1 MSKSPAQVL
10 IDRADKK
17 ANSSS
22 GWFSSATSKWEE
34 AGDLYQQAANQFKID
49 KMFKEAGDAF
59 AREAECRENG
69 KETNE
74 AANAWWNAAKAYKR
88 GFPQLAVQALSHTIT
103 HLTRA
108 GRFRQAADREKEIG
122 QIHLQENNDLRKA
135 CESYERAGD
144 WYAQEDATATA
155 NACYKDAADL
165 HADLEEYPQAIA
177 RYEQVADHSL
187 SSNLTKY
194 SVKEYWLRSGL
205 CSLAMKNDT
214 ISAKRNFAKYANQDS
229 SYPSTREAKFL
240 QVLIEAV
247 EAGDGEMF
255 TGAVVEFDQVTKLD
269 NWKTAML
276 LKIKRSLVAPPV
288 GGENDDIM

>member
-1 MSKSPAQVL
+1 MSPKSPAQAL
-10 IDRADKK
+10 LEKADKK
-17 ANSSS
+17 AGSSS
-22 GWFSSATSKWEE
+22 GWFSSATSKFEE
-34 AGDLYQQAANQFKID
+34 AGDLYQQAANSFKIE
-49 KMFKEAGDAF
+49 KSFKEAGDAF
-59 AREAECRENG
+59 AREAECRENS
-69 KETNE
+69 KEPNE

-88 GFPQLAVQALSHTIT
+88 GFPQLAVQALTQTIV
-103 HLTRA
+103 HLTQA

-122 QIHLQENNDLRKA
+122 QIHLQENNDLRAA

-177 RYEQVADHSL
+177 RYEQVANDSL
-187 SSNLTKY
+187 SSALTKY

-214 ISAKRNFAKYANQDS
+214 VSAKRNLAKYSNQDP
-229 SYPSTREAKFL
+229 SYASTREAKFI
-240 QVLIEAV
+240 QALIQAV
-247 EAGDGEMF
+247 EAGDQEAF

-269 NWKTAML
+269 NWKTGML
-276 LKIKRSLVAPPV
+276 LKIKRALQDVEADE
-288 GGENDDIM
+288 GIM